1 MWRSSDLKYCFS
13 TSFLSNRKVSIF
25 PGNGR
30 NFFPCFSLIPVGGA
44 AVQGSL
50 AAVFGKTEKYILL
63 NRGQR
68 H

>member
-1 MWRSSDLKYCFS
+1 MWISSDLKYCFS
-13 TSFLSNRKVSIF
+13 TSFLSNRKVPVF
-25 PGNGR
+25 PGKGR
-30 NFFPCFSLIPVGGA
+30 NFFPHFSLIPVGGA

-50 AAVFGKTEKYILL
+50 AAAFGKTEKCILL